1 MGVHAITKRKGTLM
15 QISGNTILVTG
26 GNSGLGRRFAEE
38 FAKRGNKV
46 IITGRNQGTIDA
58 VAAGTPGIIGYVL
71 DVTDAQAIR
80 DFAAKV
86 TAEHPDL
93 NVVINNAG
101 IMVAE
106 DLKDQD
112 LKVAEDIVT
121 TNLLG
126 PIRLIAALM
135 PHLLGK
141 KAATVMTVS
150 SGLAFVPLAKTP
162 TYNATKAA
170 IHSYS
175 LSLREQLKDTNVE
188 VIEIVPPGVQTDL
201 MPGQAHDPRAM
212 PLEEYIAE
220 TMAIFERQPTPGV
233 NAVERVNFLYKAAEE
248 GRFDETFQMLNSAHR
263 LAETA

>member
-1 MGVHAITKRKGTLM
+1 M
-15 QISGNTILVTG
+15 QISGNTILITG

-38 FAKRGNKV
+38 FARRGNKV
-46 IITGRNQGTIDA
+46 IITGRRQAAIDE
-58 VAAGTPGIIGYVL
+58 VLAANPGMVGYPL
-71 DVTDAQAIR
+71 DVQDADAIR
-80 DFAAKV
+80 DFARRV
-86 TAEHPDL
+86 TAEHPEL

-106 DLKDQD
+106 DLMAQD
-112 LKVAEDIVT
+112 LAVAEAIVT

-126 PIRLIAALM
+126 PIRLITALM

-141 KAATVMTVS
+141 DHATIMTVS

-201 MPGQAHDPRAM
+201 MPGQADDPQMM
-212 PLEEYIAE
+212 PLEAYIAE
-220 TMAIFERQPTPGV
+220 TMANFEAVPTPPE
-233 NAVERVNFLYKAAEE
+233 NAVARVDFLRKAAEE
-248 GRFDETFQMLNSAHR
+248 GRFDQTFHMLNSTHR
-263 LAETA
+263 

>member
-1 MGVHAITKRKGTLM
+1 M

-46 IITGRNQGTIDA
+46 IITGRKQATIDE
-58 VAAGTPGIIGYVL
+58 VTAGTPGITGYVL
-71 DVTDAQAIR
+71 DVQDPQAIR

-86 TAEHPDL
+86 TADHPDL

-112 LKVAEDIVT
+112 LVVAEDIVI

-126 PIRLIAALM
+126 PIRLISALM
-135 PHLLGK
+135 AHLLGK
-141 KAATVMTVS
+141 EAATIMTVS

-170 IHSYS
+170 IHSYT
-175 LSLREQLKDTNVE
+175 LSLREQLRDTPVE
-188 VIEIVPPGVQTDL
+188 VIEIVPPGVQTGL
-201 MPGQAHDPRAM
+201 MPGQADDPNMM

-220 TMAIFERQPTPGV
+220 TMAIFERQPTPIE
-233 NAVERVNFLYKAAEE
+233 NAVGRVNFLYKAAEE
-248 GRFDETFQMLNSAHR
+248 GRFDQTFHMLNSTHR
-263 LAETA
+263 

>member
-1 MGVHAITKRKGTLM
+1 M

-46 IITGRNQGTIDA
+46 IITGRKQDTIDA
-58 VAAGTPGIIGYVL
+58 VVAANPDITGYVL
-71 DVTDAQAIR
+71 DVQDAQAIQ

-93 NVVINNAG
+93 SVVINNAG
-101 IMVAE
+101 IMAGE
-106 DLKDQD
+106 DLKAQD
-112 LKVAEDIVT
+112 LDVAEAIVT

-126 PIRLIAALM
+126 PIRLISALM
-135 PHLLGK
+135 PHFLK
-141 KAATVMTVS
+141 QKAATIMTVS

-175 LSLREQLKDTNVE
+175 LTLREQLKDTQIE

-201 MPGQAHDPRAM
+201 MPGQADDPNMM
-212 PLEEYIAE
+212 PLEDYIAE
-220 TMAIFERQPTPGV
+220 TMANFEQQPTPAV
-233 NAVERVNFLYKAAEE
+233 NAVGRVNFLYKATEE
-248 GRFDETFQMLNSAHR
+248 GRFDQTFHMLNSTHR
-263 LAETA
+263 

>member
-1 MGVHAITKRKGTLM
+1 M

-46 IITGRNQGTIDA
+46 IITGRKQETIDEV
-58 VAAGTPGIIGYVL
+58 VAATPGIIGYVL
-71 DVTDAQAIR
+71 DVTDARAIK

-86 TAEHPDL
+86 VVEHPDL
-93 NVVINNAG
+93 NVAIHNAG
-101 IMVAE
+101 IMAAE
-106 DLKDQD
+106 DLTEPD
-112 LKVAEDIVT
+112 LTEAEDILI

-135 PHLLGK
+135 PHFLNRQ
-141 KAATVMTVS
+141 AATIMTVS

-188 VIEIVPPGVQTDL
+188 VIEIVPPGVQTQL
-201 MPGQAHDPRAM
+201 MPGQADDPRAM
-212 PLEEYIAE
+212 PLEDYIAE
-220 TMAIFERQPTPGV
+220 TMAIFEQRPTPSV
-233 NAVERVNFLYKAAEE
+233 NAVQRVNFLYKATEE
-248 GRFDETFQMLNSAHR
+248 GRFDEAFRALNSTHR
-263 LAETA
+263 LAEKD

>member
-1 MGVHAITKRKGTLM
+1 MSFRAIQPRKEIPM

-38 FAKRGNKV
+38 FAKRGNTV
-46 IITGRNQGTIDA
+46 IITGRKQDTIDE
-58 VAAGTPGIIGYVL
+58 VVAGTPGIAGYVL
-71 DVTDAQAIR
+71 DVSDAQAIK

-86 TAEHPDL
+86 AADHPDL

-106 DLKDQD
+106 DLKAQKLD
-112 LKVAEDIVT
+112 VAEDIVV

-135 PHLLGK
+135 PHLLAK
-141 KAATVMTVS
+141 QTATIMTVS

-175 LSLREQLKDTNVE
+175 LSLREQLKDTKVE
-188 VIEIVPPGVQTDL
+188 VIEIVPPGVQTNL
-201 MPGQAHDPRAM
+201 TPGQADDPQMM
-212 PLEEYIAE
+212 PLEDFIAE
-220 TMAIFERQPTPGV
+220 TMANFEKQPTPKE
-233 NAVERVNFLYKAAEE
+233 NAVARVNFLYKATEE
-248 GRFDETFQMLNSAHR
+248 GRFDQTFHTLNSTHR
-263 LAETA
+263 

>member
-1 MGVHAITKRKGTLM
+1 M

-26 GNSGLGRRFAEE
+26 GNSGIGRRFAEE
-38 FAKRGNKV
+38 FARRGNEV
-46 IITGRNQGTIDA
+46 IITGRNQETIDA
-58 VAAGTPGIIGYVL
+58 VVAAHPGIIGYTL
-71 DVTDAQAIR
+71 DVQDARAIR

-101 IMVAE
+101 IMIAE
-106 DLKDQD
+106 DLKAQD
-112 LKVAEDIVT
+112 PAVAEAIVT

-126 PIRLIAALM
+126 PIRLISALM
-135 PHLLGK
+135 PHLLHK
-141 KAATVMTVS
+141 DRATIMTVS

-201 MPGQAHDPRAM
+201 MPGQADDPQMM
-212 PLEEYIAE
+212 PLEAYIAE
-220 TMAIFERQPTPGV
+220 TMANFEKQPTPSE
-233 NAVERVNFLYKAAEE
+233 NAVARVDFLRKAAEE
-248 GRFDETFQMLNSAHR
+248 GRFDQTFHMLNSAHR
-263 LAETA
+263 

>member
-1 MGVHAITKRKGTLM
+1 M
-15 QISGNTILVTG
+15 QISGNTILITG

-38 FAKRGNKV
+38 FARRGNKV
-46 IITGRNQGTIDA
+46 IITGRRQAAIDE
-58 VAAGTPGIIGYVL
+58 VLAANPGMIGYAL
-71 DVTDAQAIR
+71 DVQDAAAIR
-80 DFAAKV
+80 DFARRV
-86 TAEHPDL
+86 TTEHPDL

-106 DLKDQD
+106 DLTAQD
-112 LKVAEDIVT
+112 LSIAESIVT

-135 PHLLGK
+135 PHLLAK
-141 KAATVMTVS
+141 DHATIMTVS

-175 LSLREQLKDTNVE
+175 LSLREQLKDSNVE

-201 MPGQAHDPRAM
+201 MPGQADDPQMM
-212 PLEEYIAE
+212 PLEDYIAE
-220 TMAIFERQPTPGV
+220 TMANFEAVPTLPRMPLLASISCARRPRRGGSTRPSICST
-233 NAVERVNFLYKAAEE
+233 ARIAEE
-248 GRFDETFQMLNSAHR
+248 PHPSRSC
-263 LAETA
+263 

>member
-1 MGVHAITKRKGTLM
+1 M
-15 QISGNTILVTG
+15 QISGNTILITG

-38 FAKRGNKV
+38 FARRGNNV
-46 IITGRNQGTIDA
+46 IITGRRQETIDA
-58 VAAGTPGIIGYVL
+58 VVAGTPDITGYVL
-71 DVTDAQAIR
+71 DVQDAQAIK

-86 TAEHPDL
+86 TADHLDL

-106 DLKDQD
+106 DLKNQD

-135 PHLLGK
+135 PHLMGK
-141 KAATVMTVS
+141 EAATIMTVS

-201 MPGQAHDPRAM
+201 MPGQADDPQMM
-212 PLEEYIAE
+212 PLEDYIAE
-220 TMAIFERQPTPGV
+220 TMANFEKQPTPAE
-233 NAVERVNFLYKAAEE
+233 NAVGRVHFLYKATEE
-248 GRFDETFQMLNSAHR
+248 GRFDQAFHMLNSTHR
-263 LAETA
+263 